1 MASQLPEKRLNVQK
15 LLIALLKIISSG
27 WVPSTQFERLAK
39 DFGVPD
45 GKPLIFFLTGLMQI
59 IREVPL
65 KVFESDSARSALLDS
80 LQEALDAAIEREEMR
95 SEQDHTG
102 GSTGE

>member
-27 WVPSTQFERLAK
+27 WVPASQFERLAR
-39 DFGVPD
+39 DFGIPD
-45 GKPLIFFLTGLMQI
+45 GRPLIFFLTGLMQI
-59 IREVPL
+59 IREIPL
-65 KVFESDSARSALLDS
+65 KIFESDSVRSALLES

-95 SEQDHTG
+95 SEQEYSG